1 MKSYIQP
8 TINNAPDRICLHIGT
23 NDLKSKA
30 PNDIANAIVDL
41 AKTIQSTCGA
51 EVVLSELTGRKD
63 AHKESVKSKQHH
75 WSLARH
81 SNITEKDLNRG
92 GFYI

>member
-8 TINNAPDRICLHIGT
+8 TIDNAPDRICLHIGT

-51 EVVLSELTGRKD
+51 EIVLPVSELTTRKD
-63 AHKESVKSKQHH
+63 AHKESVKSVNKP
-75 WSLARH
+75 
-81 SNITEKDLNRG
+81 N
-92 GFYI
+92 